1 MFVLLPLP
9 ILIRWIFSTYQ
20 EQREA
25 VWAPFFE
32 KLVNLTDQTPAKG
45 AIVLRR
51 SLMQKLLAPVVW
63 IAVVI
68 ALARPQWVEEPITK
82 IQSARDLMIA
92 VDLSGSMEAEDFT
105 DAEGN
110 KINRLE
116 AVKLVLDDFIARRK
130 GDRLGLIFFGNA
142 AFLQVPFTQDYD
154 TFRILL
160 DEAQVRMAGPQ
171 TMLGD
176 AIGLSIKLFE
186 ESDVEN
192 RVLILL
198 TDGNDTGSKV
208 PPIKAAKIAKQKE
221 ITIYPIAIGDPET
234 VGEDVLDVETLQKMA
249 ELTGGA
255 YFHANNREE
264 LEQIYQGLDQLEPEQ
279 FESLSY
285 RPKRPLF
292 QWPLAVFLVL
302 MIGYHSINALN
313 SLRKQRKKEIME

>member
-1 MFVLLPLP
+1 M
-9 ILIRWIFSTYQ
+9 TG
-20 EQREA
+20 
-25 VWAPFFE
+25 
-32 KLVNLTDQTPAKG
+32 QTPAKG
-45 AIVLRR
+45 AVVLRR

-63 IAVVI
+63 IAIVT

-82 IQSARDLMIA
+82 IQSARDLMVA
-92 VDLSGSMEAEDFT
+92 VDLSGSMEAEDFS
-105 DAEGN
+105 DAQGN
-110 KINRLE
+110 RMTRLE
-116 AVKLVLDDFIARRK
+116 AVKRVLDDFIARRK

-154 TFRILL
+154 TVRLLL

-176 AIGLSIKLFE
+176 AIGLAIKLFE

-208 PPIKAAKIAKQKE
+208 PPVKAAEIAKQRK
-221 ITIYPIAIGDPET
+221 ITIYTIAIGDPET
-234 VGEDVLDVETLQKMA
+234 VGEDKLDIETLQKMA
-249 ELTGGA
+249 ELTGGS
-255 YFHANNREE
+255 YFHANNRGE
-264 LEQIYQGLDQLEPEQ
+264 LAQIYQQLDQLEPEQ

-292 QWPLAVFLVL
+292 HWPLGLFLVL
-302 MIGYHSINALN
+302 MIGYHSLNAVN
-313 SLRKQRKKEIME
+313 SLRKQRKSGVME